1 MVRSVSVDERKQR
14 LTLQCVGINN
24 TIKKECVPKRTAGR
38 PAKAASEKRNV
49 IFRFVVTAAEE
60 KRLRAKAKE
69 LGLSIS
75 EYLRSVAI
83 PKE

>member
-1 MVRSVSVDERKQR
+1 M
-14 LTLQCVGINN
+14 
-24 TIKKECVPKRTAGR
+24 PKRAGR
-38 PAKAASEKRNV
+38 PPVDPKKVRTE
-49 IFRFVVTAAEE
+49 IFRFVTTKAEAG
-60 KRLRAKAKE
+60 RLRNRAEK

>member
-1 MVRSVSVDERKQR
+1 M
-14 LTLQCVGINN
+14 
-24 TIKKECVPKRTAGR
+24 PKRAGR
-38 PAKAASEKRNV
+38 PTKAAGQKRNV
-49 IFRFVVTAAEE
+49 IFRFVVTKAEE
-60 KRLRAKAKE
+60 KQLRAKAKE